1 MPISLEKVE
10 GMLEDW
16 GSALDAVVHPR
27 GAKLLFVEGDG
38 GSLATDDGH
47 AFDDGHLVFIWVLGE
62 GVCAGLLVLV
72 SCEAREKERLLL
84 TMPAAPP
91 PMMTTFFL
99 PFLRSSSEDM
109 ITVGSWV

>member
-1 MPISLEKVE
+1 M
-10 GMLEDW
+10 
-16 GSALDAVVHPR
+16 
-27 GAKLLFVEGDG
+27 
-38 GSLATDDGH
+38 ATNDGH

-109 ITVGSWV
+109 ITVGSWVYLSVVGKEGALRMEVVVYIREASYTSSTMCRQGEDELP